1 MLNIKQLRTSHFDA
15 NCYVVWPEGATE
27 ALVIDPGPGTAAK
40 VASVLADNEVS
51 LGAILLTHGHFDH
64 IWDASELVETADDG
78 DEGID
83 IFIPGPDLF
92 WLDDPTASVGL
103 SLSHL
108 GLSEWKKPERVKAI
122 ENLEWQPTEGVT
134 LRMIPAP
141 GHSPGSSV
149 YLVGV
154 EGLEAPLAFSG
165 DVVFQ
170 GSIGR
175 TDLAHGDDEEMSE
188 SLRTLA
194 AVLDPDT
201 VMLPGHGPSTS
212 WGTERRKNP
221 YVRRALR

>member
-15 NCYVVWPEGATE
+15 NCYVVWPEGASE

-40 VASVLADNEVS
+40 VASVLKDNNVT

-64 IWDASELVETADDG
+64 IWDTSDLVTAATG
-78 DEGID
+78 EAEVD
-83 IFIPGPDLF
+83 IFIPGPDFF
-92 WLDDPTASVGL
+92 WLDDPMASAGW

-108 GLSEWKKPERVKAI
+108 GLPEWKQPERVQKI
-122 ENLEWQPTEGVT
+122 ENLQWQPVPGVT
-134 LRMIPAP
+134 LRMIPSP

-149 YLVGV
+149 YLVGA
-154 EGLEAPLAFSG
+154 EGLQGPLAFSG
-165 DVVFQ
+165 DVVFE

-175 TDLAHGDDEEMSE
+175 TDLPHGDDEEMSE

-201 VMLPGHGPSTS
+201 VLLPGHGPSTT
-212 WGTERRKNP
+212 WGSERRTNP
-221 YVRRALR
+221 HVRRALR